1 MKAQDMGTLYV
12 DAATA
17 VETPEGF
24 LICKDV
30 PIARTGTH
38 QYRGFEFGGDDPME
52 LYDVHRPEEEV
63 DKKRDRLRC
72 HRKNHRRCLRELW
85 ILHLKKNI
93 PEPVMENLQKEMLKS
108 PQKIG
113 IMKRKEDIGI

>member
-1 MKAQDMGTLYV
+1 MKAYFGSKISGHMIK
-12 DAATA
+12 
-17 VETPEGF
+17 TPEGF

-85 ILHLKKNI
+85 ILHLKKKNI